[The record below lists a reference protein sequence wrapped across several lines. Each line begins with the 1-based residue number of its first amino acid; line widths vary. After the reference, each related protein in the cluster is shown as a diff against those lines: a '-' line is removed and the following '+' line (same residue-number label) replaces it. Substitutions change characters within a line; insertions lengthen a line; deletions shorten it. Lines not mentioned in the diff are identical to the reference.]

1 MNNFF
6 KGTILTLFIVFVG
19 LYYLSNAGVID
30 YKAKN
35 KTILT
40 EEQIRAFEEDVKNNV
55 EIDIKK
61 YIDNKEEQYNNG
73 ISKTTLKVSNSIGE
87 AVSSIL
93 NFVFSKM
100 EDVMNG

>member
-6 KGTILTLFIVFVG
+6 KGTILTLFIVFIG

-30 YKAKN
+30 YQAKN
-35 KTILT
+35 KTVLT
-40 EEQIRAFEEDVKNNV
+40 EEQIKIFEEDVKNNV

-73 ISKTTLKVSNSIGE
+73 ISKTTLKVSNSIGKTI
-87 AVSSIL
+87 SGIL
-93 NFVFSKM
+93 DFVFSKM
-100 EDVMNG
+100 EDAMNS